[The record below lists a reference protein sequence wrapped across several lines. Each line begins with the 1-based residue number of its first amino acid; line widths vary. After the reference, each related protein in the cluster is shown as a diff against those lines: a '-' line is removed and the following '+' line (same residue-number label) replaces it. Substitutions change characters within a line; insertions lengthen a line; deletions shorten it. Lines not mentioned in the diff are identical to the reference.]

1 MRQND
6 MQAIFVGGREE
17 MWIKILR
24 QRGVRGWWAC
34 LFWFVFGKLGMPAMI
49 FERFGSVRL
58 KGNVP

>member
-1 MRQND
+1 
-6 MQAIFVGGREE
+6 

-34 LFWFVFGKLGMPAMI
+34 LFGFVFGKLGMPAMI
-49 FERFGSVRL
+49 SERFGSVRS